1 MTTDEIKAM
10 RWELAYAIYTSCKDF
25 QRMTGVCVAEI
36 LVETVPH
43 YPLGARKPEQIMRG
57 VTVVLESL

>member
-10 RWELAYAIYTSCKDF
+10 RWELTYAIYTACKDF

-36 LVETVPH
+36 RVGTVLH
-43 YPLGARKPEQIMRG
+43 HPLGARNPEQIIRG